1 VTESCCALSGVFDA
15 DPLREIFSFGF
26 LLSGDMASSFCASS
40 AVVRALSFMGCGIS
54 SSELS
59 PMSIFC
65 IMGAFAEKPCDSPN
79 TDMGE
84 SLRTRVD
91 VCTRM
96 RPYEPMGVGDAVAI
110 VER

>member
-1 VTESCCALSGVFDA
+1 MRRLGAGVTESCCALSGVFEA
-15 DPLREIFSFGF
+15 EPLREIFSLGF
-26 LLSGDMASSFCASS
+26 LFSGDMRSEFCASN

-65 IMGAFAEKPCDSPN
+65 IIGALAEKPCDSPN

-84 SLRTRVD
+84 SLRTRVED
-91 VCTRM
+91 CTRM
-96 RPYEPMGVGDAVAI
+96 RP
-110 VER
+110 